1 MFCEVVCVC
10 GWCHGYQ
17 LIYSYGYGNI
27 RPKKKKNIY
36 PRIISRRIS
45 FALGASTRPFS
56 AMRIICPT

>member
-27 RPKKKKNIY
+27 RPKKKKKKHLPQDNL
-36 PRIISRRIS
+36 P
-45 FALGASTRPFS
+45 
-56 AMRIICPT
+56 